1 MVSTEKLAQK
11 HGCTPA
17 QLALAWV
24 LHQGDDVAP
33 IPGTTKITNLDSN
46 IDAVRL
52 KFTEEDLKEITAVV
66 PLNEI
71 AGSRTLDRL
80 SHLTW
85 KFANTPTKEKKTGS

>member
-33 IPGTTKITNLDSN
+33 IPGENLDSN